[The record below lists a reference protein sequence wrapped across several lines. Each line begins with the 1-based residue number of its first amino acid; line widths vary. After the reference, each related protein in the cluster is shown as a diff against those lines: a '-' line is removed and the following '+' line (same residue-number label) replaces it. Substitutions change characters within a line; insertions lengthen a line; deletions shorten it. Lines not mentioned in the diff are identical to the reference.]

1 MNARVGRIGMAA
13 SVEPAEILDAP
24 GAGRPGGLTG
34 RQKAAIIVR
43 MLLAEGVKL
52 PLASL
57 PEPMQTALTEQI
69 GRMRLVDRAT
79 RDTVAEEFI
88 AELEAVGLAFP
99 GGIDGA
105 IALLDGQIS
114 PAAATRLRRLAGNGG
129 RADPWERIAGLSSEK
144 LLPVLEQE
152 SLEVGAVL
160 LSKINVDRAAE
171 LLEKLP
177 GERARRLAH
186 AMSRTGRV
194 DPETV
199 RRIGLALAQQF
210 DAQAPQAF
218 DEGPVERVG
227 AILNSSPTATR
238 ESLLAGLAETD
249 PDFAEEVRKAIFT
262 FAHIPARVAARDV
275 PRVLREVPQPALLR
289 ALMGARKAGGAESD
303 TADFLLANVTQR
315 MAEGLRTELAEHPPV
330 NPRDGEAAMAEVVAA
345 IRQLETSGALVLV
358 SKADAEGAEG

>member
-1 MNARVGRIGMAA
+1 MNAAVGRYGMAPA
-13 SVEPAEILDAP
+13 VERAEILDGP
-24 GAGRPGGLTG
+24 GAGRPPGLTG
-34 RQKAAIIVR
+34 PQKAAIVVR

-52 PLASL
+52 PLATL

-79 RDTVAEEFI
+79 RDRVVEEFI

-129 RADPWERIAGLSSEK
+129 RSDPWERVTGLATEK

-152 SLEVGAVL
+152 SVEVGAVL
-160 LSKINVDRAAE
+160 LSKVAVDRAAE
-171 LLEKLP
+171 ILEKLP

-210 DAQAPQAF
+210 DAQAPRAF

-227 AILNSSPTATR
+227 AILNSSPAATR
-238 ESLLAGLAETD
+238 DALLAGLTETD
-249 PDFAEEVRKAIFT
+249 PEFAEEVRKAIFT
-262 FAHIPARVAARDV
+262 FAHIPARVATRDV
-275 PRVLREVPQPALLR
+275 PRVLRDVPQPALLR
-289 ALMGARKAGGAESD
+289 ALMAARKQGGPDSD
-303 TADFLLANVTQR
+303 AADFLMSNVTQR

-330 NPRDGEAAMAEVVAA
+330 KPRDGEAAMAEVVAVIRLLESTGA
-345 IRQLETSGALVLV
+345 ITLRSTGG
-358 SKADAEGAEG
+358 EGEEDS